1 MKKNQTQKE
10 NSNGLVKQRCDVLL
24 PETVRCT
31 EYHYTIF
38 YGQSVQMIQHDV
50 VRFGQNVRITR
61 YWRVFVENYLQ
72 QMWWQYRRLT
82 VFAKYCYF
90 GNFLCIR
97 RVPVK
102 TFFTA
107 AGGIIRNRFG
117 LISVQRV
124 ENFVIRPINDQNNQ
138 ADCPSLVNCCHISNC
153 HRLWKFSIAPGIG
166 HRRNNCQLLYAHC
179 HQIRVDHDAVNL
191 EYCPLIINVLQT
203 LKKAII
209 YNADA
214 NSQKVSSQTLRKNFT
229 SNCLNGAKEMKF
241 HYCKSAKCTYWTMV
255 ASVSKKQLLL
265 LRKTNEK
272 QSYCTIYASVLSDYV
287 ANLAYEARN
296 QICYLEMY
304 SNLLIQMSKYCLMKI
319 RLLYYVW
326 EEDQSVLFKKLKRQY
341 GDVYGIYLGPQL
353 NVVVT
358 DLDVARDI
366 LIKNFSC
373 FTDRS
378 NIAILEKKPMSECLF
393 NLRQQEW
400 KDIRSTVVHTFSNR
414 IMREVLTVDVIAQ
427 CAFALDLDLNE
438 SQNRQFLDNC
448 RQLFDGYDFNESW
461 LILIFP
467 EMIWFLKPFVSF
479 TKFSKAE
486 QRIVNDLREVLLRKK
501 HLKCKQSIDLLQ
513 LLINSN
519 ELMENNERKGTP
531 LTDDAIVANAM
542 VFLLAGYETSST
554 AMGFAAWLLAKHPEV
569 QEKLRQEVNV
579 KFNDI
584 QIGQEYDVIHDMP
597 YMNAVMQ
604 ETLRLYPPLV
614 LLVVRTCIKE
624 CTINEIPFVPG
635 VQVLFPTYSIHHD
648 ETIWPEPDRFL
659 PERFIGSDCAHHPMA
674 WLPFG
679 AGPRNCIGKRFAE
692 MQFKITMAHLLK
704 RYRLHLSEA
713 ESEDPIKLKCN
724 GATIRP
730 RNGVVIKL
738 SRY

>member
-1 MKKNQTQKE
+1 MLTLLLFLSLITIFFLLLNLRINAFRLRSKLGLRGPKPNLLFGNVLEFIDPNVKVLFDE
-10 NSNGLVKQRCDVLL
+10 NSL
-24 PETVRCT
+24 
-31 EYHYTIF
+31 
-38 YGQSVQMIQHDV
+38 
-50 VRFGQNVRITR
+50 
-61 YWRVFVENYLQ
+61 
-72 QMWWQYRRLT
+72 
-82 VFAKYCYF
+82 
-90 GNFLCIR
+90 
-97 RVPVK
+97 
-102 TFFTA
+102 
-107 AGGIIRNRFG
+107 
-117 LISVQRV
+117 
-124 ENFVIRPINDQNNQ
+124 
-138 ADCPSLVNCCHISNC
+138 
-153 HRLWKFSIAPGIG
+153 
-166 HRRNNCQLLYAHC
+166 
-179 HQIRVDHDAVNL
+179 NL
-191 EYCPLIINVLQT
+191 
-203 LKKAII
+203 
-209 YNADA
+209 
-214 NSQKVSSQTLRKNFT
+214 
-229 SNCLNGAKEMKF
+229 
-241 HYCKSAKCTYWTMV
+241 
-255 ASVSKKQLLL
+255 
-265 LRKTNEK
+265 
-272 QSYCTIYASVLSDYV
+272 
-287 ANLAYEARN
+287 
-296 QICYLEMY
+296 
-304 SNLLIQMSKYCLMKI
+304 
-319 RLLYYVW
+319 
-326 EEDQSVLFKKLKRQY
+326 
-341 GDVYGIYLGPQL
+341 
-353 NVVVT
+353 
-358 DLDVARDI
+358 
-366 LIKNFSC
+366 
-373 FTDRS
+373 

-414 IMREVLTVDVIAQ
+414 IMREMASSCLPKIMKFLDGLDSYAASGTAFDIYKYVKTVLTVDVIAQ

-438 SQNRQFLDNC
+438 SQNRQFLQNC

-461 LILIFP
+461 LIRLSLIFP

-519 ELMENNERKGTP
+519 ERMENNERKGTP

-569 QEKLRQEVNV
+569 QEKLRQEVNM

-704 RYRLHLSEA
+704 RYKLHLSEA

>member
-1 MKKNQTQKE
+1 
-10 NSNGLVKQRCDVLL
+10 
-24 PETVRCT
+24 
-31 EYHYTIF
+31 
-38 YGQSVQMIQHDV
+38 
-50 VRFGQNVRITR
+50 
-61 YWRVFVENYLQ
+61 
-72 QMWWQYRRLT
+72 
-82 VFAKYCYF
+82 
-90 GNFLCIR
+90 
-97 RVPVK
+97 
-102 TFFTA
+102 
-107 AGGIIRNRFG
+107 
-117 LISVQRV
+117 
-124 ENFVIRPINDQNNQ
+124 
-138 ADCPSLVNCCHISNC
+138 
-153 HRLWKFSIAPGIG
+153 
-166 HRRNNCQLLYAHC
+166 
-179 HQIRVDHDAVNL
+179 
-191 EYCPLIINVLQT
+191 
-203 LKKAII
+203 
-209 YNADA
+209 
-214 NSQKVSSQTLRKNFT
+214 
-229 SNCLNGAKEMKF
+229 
-241 HYCKSAKCTYWTMV
+241 MV

-272 QSYCTIYASVLSDYV
+272 QSYCTSINYQVL
-287 ANLAYEARN
+287 NRQRLAFFNRFCTRFSLRISAFR
-296 QICYLEMY
+296 LR
-304 SNLLIQMSKYCLMKI
+304 SKLGLRGPKPNLLFGNVLEFIDPNVK
-319 RLLYYVW
+319 W

-414 IMREVLTVDVIAQ
+414 IMREVMHMASSCLPKIMKFLDGLDSYAASGTAFDIYKFHIVLTVDVIAQ

-501 HLKCKQSIDLLQ
+501 HL
-513 LLINSN
+513 
-519 ELMENNERKGTP
+519 KGTP

>member
-1 MKKNQTQKE
+1 MT
-10 NSNGLVKQRCDVLL
+10 NSDQLAICLRINAFRLRSQLGLQGPKPNLL
-24 PETVRCT
+24 
-31 EYHYTIF
+31 
-38 YGQSVQMIQHDV
+38 
-50 VRFGQNVRITR
+50 
-61 YWRVFVENYLQ
+61 
-72 QMWWQYRRLT
+72 
-82 VFAKYCYF
+82 F
-90 GNFLCIR
+90 GNVLEFID
-97 RVPVK
+97 PNVK
-102 TFFTA
+102 
-107 AGGIIRNRFG
+107 
-117 LISVQRV
+117 
-124 ENFVIRPINDQNNQ
+124 
-138 ADCPSLVNCCHISNC
+138 
-153 HRLWKFSIAPGIG
+153 
-166 HRRNNCQLLYAHC
+166 
-179 HQIRVDHDAVNL
+179 
-191 EYCPLIINVLQT
+191 
-203 LKKAII
+203 
-209 YNADA
+209 
-214 NSQKVSSQTLRKNFT
+214 
-229 SNCLNGAKEMKF
+229 
-241 HYCKSAKCTYWTMV
+241 
-255 ASVSKKQLLL
+255 
-265 LRKTNEK
+265 
-272 QSYCTIYASVLSDYV
+272 
-287 ANLAYEARN
+287 
-296 QICYLEMY
+296 
-304 SNLLIQMSKYCLMKI
+304 
-319 RLLYYVW
+319 W

-366 LIKNFSC
+366 LIKKFSC

-400 KDIRSTVVHTFSNR
+400 KDIRCTVVHTFSNR
-414 IMREVLTVDVIAQ
+414 IMREMASSCLPKIMKFLDGLDSYAASGTAFDIYKNFQVLTVDVIAQ

-438 SQNRQFLDNC
+438 SQNRQFLENC

-461 LILIFP
+461 LIRLSLIFP

-501 HLKCKQSIDLLQ
+501 RLQ
-513 LLINSN
+513 
-519 ELMENNERKGTP
+519 GTP
-531 LTDDAIVANAM
+531 LSDDAIVANAM

-569 QEKLRQEVNV
+569 QEKLRQEVNM

-624 CTINEIPFVPG
+624 CTINEIQFVPG

-659 PERFIGSDCAHHPMA
+659 PERFIGSNCTHHPMA

-704 RYRLHLSEA
+704 RYKLHLSES

-738 SRY
+738 SRC

>member
-1 MKKNQTQKE
+1 MLT
-10 NSNGLVKQRCDVLL
+10 LL
-24 PETVRCT
+24 LFLSLI
-31 EYHYTIF
+31 TIF
-38 YGQSVQMIQHDV
+38 
-50 VRFGQNVRITR
+50 FLLLNLRISA
-61 YWRVFVENYLQ
+61 F
-72 QMWWQYRRLT
+72 RLRS
-82 VFAKYCYF
+82 KLGLRGPKPNLLF
-90 GNFLCIR
+90 GNVLEFID
-97 RVPVK
+97 PNVK
-102 TFFTA
+102 
-107 AGGIIRNRFG
+107 
-117 LISVQRV
+117 
-124 ENFVIRPINDQNNQ
+124 
-138 ADCPSLVNCCHISNC
+138 
-153 HRLWKFSIAPGIG
+153 
-166 HRRNNCQLLYAHC
+166 
-179 HQIRVDHDAVNL
+179 
-191 EYCPLIINVLQT
+191 
-203 LKKAII
+203 
-209 YNADA
+209 
-214 NSQKVSSQTLRKNFT
+214 
-229 SNCLNGAKEMKF
+229 
-241 HYCKSAKCTYWTMV
+241 
-255 ASVSKKQLLL
+255 
-265 LRKTNEK
+265 
-272 QSYCTIYASVLSDYV
+272 
-287 ANLAYEARN
+287 
-296 QICYLEMY
+296 
-304 SNLLIQMSKYCLMKI
+304 
-319 RLLYYVW
+319 W

-414 IMREVLTVDVIAQ
+414 IMREMASSCLPKIMKFLDGLDSYAASGTAFDIYKNFQVLTVDVIAQ
-427 CAFALDLDLNE
+427 
-438 SQNRQFLDNC
+438 
-448 RQLFDGYDFNESW
+448 QLFDGYDFNESW
-461 LILIFP
+461 LIRLSLIFP

-614 LLVVRTCIKE
+614 LLLCGHVLKS
-624 CTINEIPFVPG
+624 
-635 VQVLFPTYSIHHD
+635 VQLTKFHLCLVFKFFFRLTVSI
-648 ETIWPEPDRFL
+648 T
-659 PERFIGSDCAHHPMA
+659 MK
-674 WLPFG
+674 PFG
-679 AGPRNCIGKRFAE
+679 PNQIVSF
-692 MQFKITMAHLLK
+692 QNVLLVPIV
-704 RYRLHLSEA
+704 RIIQWHGFRLEQDRETALANDSRKCKA

>member
-1 MKKNQTQKE
+1 MT
-10 NSNGLVKQRCDVLL
+10 
-24 PETVRCT
+24 
-31 EYHYTIF
+31 F
-38 YGQSVQMIQHDV
+38 MI
-50 VRFGQNVRITR
+50 
-61 YWRVFVENYLQ
+61 
-72 QMWWQYRRLT
+72 
-82 VFAKYCYF
+82 
-90 GNFLCIR
+90 CIR
-97 RVPVK
+97 IRFVLKSGNLQLHRALVIV
-102 TFFTA
+102 
-107 AGGIIRNRFG
+107 GIIASCFTHT
-117 LISVQRV
+117 
-124 ENFVIRPINDQNNQ
+124 
-138 ADCPSLVNCCHISNC
+138 A
-153 HRLWKFSIAPGIG
+153 IG
-166 HRRNNCQLLYAHC
+166 F
-179 HQIRVDHDAVNL
+179 
-191 EYCPLIINVLQT
+191 VLQT

-214 NSQKVSSQTLRKNFT
+214 NSQKVSSQTLVLEELSEIQRL
-229 SNCLNGAKEMKF
+229 S
-241 HYCKSAKCTYWTMV
+241 KCSFKGCNLRIN
-255 ASVSKKQLLL
+255 AFRLRSKLG
-265 LRKTNEK
+265 LRGPKP
-272 QSYCTIYASVLSDYV
+272 
-287 ANLAYEARN
+287 
-296 QICYLEMY
+296 
-304 SNLLIQMSKYCLMKI
+304 NLLFGNVLEFIDPNVK
-319 RLLYYVW
+319 W

-414 IMREVLTVDVIAQ
+414 IMREMASSCLPKIMKFLDGLDSYAASGTAFDIYKNFQVLTVDVIAQ

-438 SQNRQFLDNC
+438 SQNRQFLQNC

-501 HLKCKQSIDLLQ
+501 HLK
-513 LLINSN
+513 
-519 ELMENNERKGTP
+519 GTP

-569 QEKLRQEVNV
+569 QEKLRQEVNM

-704 RYRLHLSEA
+704 RYKLHLSEA